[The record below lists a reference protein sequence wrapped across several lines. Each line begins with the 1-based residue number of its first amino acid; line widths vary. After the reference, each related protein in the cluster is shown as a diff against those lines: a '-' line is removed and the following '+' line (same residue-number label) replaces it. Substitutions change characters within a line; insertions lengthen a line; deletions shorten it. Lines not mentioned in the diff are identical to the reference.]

1 MKFAAD
7 LHLHSRFSR
16 ATSINMNIRA
26 LDAWARVK
34 GIKILGT
41 GDFTH
46 PEWLSELNRDLE
58 PAEPGLFKLK
68 GKNSPTRFLLSAEV
82 SCIYSKNGQVRKIH
96 IVVYAPTIEVVEK
109 INARLSRIGNLTGDG
124 RPILGLDA
132 KELVKIVLD
141 ASQQCLVVPAHA
153 MTPWFG
159 IFGSKSGFDS
169 LQECFE
175 DYTKY
180 IYAIETGLSADPEML
195 WRIPDGRRVALISNS
210 DAHSPQKLAREAN
223 IFDTGIDYFEI
234 IEAIKSKD
242 PKKFLYTIEFFP
254 AEGKYHFDGH
264 RACNASFS
272 PQESKRYN
280 GNCPVCGRELTIGV
294 VNRIEELADR
304 PEGYK
309 PPGAIPF
316 KHFVPLQEIIS
327 DALKVMTASKQ
338 VQMEYDNLVKNF
350 GSEFAVLL
358 GPSRA
363 DLEKVSLP
371 EIAEGVIRVREGR
384 VSVVPGYDGVYGK
397 IKIFDD
403 EIVAKATGKQKKLF

>member
-316 KHFVPLQEIIS
+316 KHFVPLQEIIA

-384 VSVVPGYDGVYGK
+384 VSVIPGYDGVFGK

-403 EIVAKATGKQKKLF
+403 EIVAKTTGKQEKLF

>member
-316 KHFVPLQEIIS
+316 KHFVPLQEIIA

-384 VSVVPGYDGVYGK
+384 VSVIPGYDGVFGK

>member
-26 LDAWARVK
+26 LDAWARIK

-109 INARLSRIGNLTGDG
+109 INARLSRIGNLASDG

-234 IEAIKSKD
+234 IEAIKNKD
-242 PKKFLYTIEFFP
+242 PEKFLYTIEFFP

-316 KHFVPLQEIIS
+316 KHFVPLQEIIA

-371 EIAEGVIRVREGR
+371 EIAEGVIRVR
-384 VSVVPGYDGVYGK
+384 
-397 IKIFDD
+397 
-403 EIVAKATGKQKKLF
+403 

>member
-109 INARLSRIGNLTGDG
+109 INARLSRIGNLASDG

-141 ASQQCLVVPAHA
+141 ASEQCLVVPAHA

-234 IEAIKSKD
+234 IEAIKNKD
-242 PKKFLYTIEFFP
+242 PEKFLYTIEFFP

-316 KHFVPLQEIIS
+316 KHFVPLQEIIA

-384 VSVVPGYDGVYGK
+384 VSVIPGYDGVFGK

-403 EIVAKATGKQKKLF
+403 EIVAKTTGKQEKLF

>member
-26 LDAWARVK
+26 LDAWARIK

-109 INARLSRIGNLTGDG
+109 INARLSRIGNLASDG

-141 ASQQCLVVPAHA
+141 ASEQCLVVPAHA

-234 IEAIKSKD
+234 IEAIKNKD
-242 PKKFLYTIEFFP
+242 PEKFLYTIEFFP

-316 KHFVPLQEIIS
+316 KHFVPLQEIIA

>member
-1 MKFAAD
+1 
-7 LHLHSRFSR
+7 
-16 ATSINMNIRA
+16 MNIRA
-26 LDAWARVK
+26 LDAWARIK

>member
-16 ATSINMNIRA
+16 ATSINMNVQA
-26 LDAWARVK
+26 LDAWARIK

-46 PEWLSELNRDLE
+46 PEWLLELKGDLE
-58 PAEPGLFKLK
+58 PAEPGLFKIRGK
-68 GKNSPTRFLLSAEV
+68 GSPIRFMLTSEI
-82 SCIYSKNGQVRKIH
+82 SCIYSKNGQARKIH
-96 IVVYAPTIEVVEK
+96 IVIFAPSLEVVEK
-109 INARLSRIGNLTGDG
+109 INARLSKVGNLLADG

-132 KELVKIVLD
+132 KELAKIVLD
-141 ASQQCLVVPAHA
+141 ASDQCLIVPAHA

-169 LQECFE
+169 LSECFE
-175 DYTKY
+175 DYAKH

-195 WRIPDGRRVALISNS
+195 WRIPDGRKVALISNS

-223 IFDTGIDYFEI
+223 ILDTEIDYFEI
-234 IEAIKSKD
+234 IKTIKEKD

-264 RACNASFS
+264 RSCNASFA
-272 PQESKRYN
+272 PQESRKYG
-280 GNCPVCGRELTIGV
+280 GNCPVCGREMTIGV
-294 VNRIEELADR
+294 VSRIDSLADR
-304 PEGYK
+304 PQGFC

-316 KHFVPLQEIIS
+316 KHFVPLQEIIA
-327 DALKVMTASKQ
+327 DVFKTMPASKA
-338 VQMEYDNLVKNF
+338 VLAEYDNLIKNF
-350 GSEFAVLL
+350 GSEFSVLL
-358 GPSRA
+358 GPSRSE
-363 DLEKVSLP
+363 LEKVSLP

-384 VSVVPGYDGVYGK
+384 VRVIPGYDGVYGK

-403 EIVAKATGKQKKLF
+403 EIAARPPVSQKRLF